1 MLGKSK
7 EPVWSMTKNRELNR
21 VLNYKKEIGLYLATR
36 IALTWVWIKYLNPTA
51 LDGDISIL
59 YYYGT
64 HPLCLITG
72 SFTEG
77 ARTAFG
83 AYAPLEPLIYAPFTA
98 ICNSLDGVRLAIF
111 TLELLTLLMM
121 ILIGNKIVK
130 EDTLHKIV
138 LIYILI
144 PLTWA
149 ESIVWVQD
157 EILAALFL
165 LVVLYFKLE
174 DKEDL
179 AALSLGLTCIFSKII
194 PLIIFVP
201 LLLTANNKKKTFLLT
216 MLPILAVYL
225 PVNYNYGLLGI
236 GSPFIA
242 QMQSTNMCV
251 GSLAIPYL
259 FELIIDSSIQRGVLS
274 FLLISASLLSYYTWL
289 LYKCRGKDVPNFID
303 MSVVSFL
310 IFFIFFWQTRSE
322 YYIYLLPILLLRLGM
337 LEKIN
342 IKETLLLLILSIS
355 SISWKISYQLNP
367 ICQYRTIVSEYAA
380 SNRFFEFYC
389 NLIGNQ
395 FFKLEEIIFL
405 VITLVIVI
413 RYLIFFL
420 KGRHSLKRGCI
431 NEQSS
436 MP

>member
-7 EPVWSMTKNRELNR
+7 EPVWSMTKNRKPNR
-21 VLNYKKEIGLYLATR
+21 LLNYKKEIGLYFLTR
-36 IALTWVWIKYLNPTA
+36 IALIWVWIKYLNPTA
-51 LDGDISIL
+51 LGGDISVY

-72 SFTEG
+72 SFIEAAG
-77 ARTAFG
+77 TAFG
-83 AYAPLEPLIYAPFTA
+83 AYSPLEPLIYAPFTA
-98 ICNSLDGVRLAIF
+98 ICNSLDGVRLATF

-144 PLTWA
+144 PLTWV

-179 AALSLGLTCIFSKII
+179 AALSLGLTCVFSKII

-225 PVNYNYGLLGI
+225 PVNYNYRLLEI
-236 GSPFIA
+236 GSPFLA
-242 QMQSTNMCV
+242 QIHSNISA
-251 GSLAIPYL
+251 GSLSITYL
-259 FELIIDSSIQRGVLS
+259 FKLLTDFPIQWGVLS
-274 FLLISASLLSYYTWL
+274 FILVSASLLIYYAYL
-289 LYKCRGKDVPNFID
+289 FCKYQSRDMPDFID
-303 MSVVSFL
+303 MLIVSFL

-322 YYIYLLPILLLRLGM
+322 YYIYILPILLLRLGM

-342 IKETLLLLILSIS
+342 IKEILLLLILSIS

-367 ICQYRTIVSEYAA
+367 ICQYRTIVSGHAA

-389 NLIGNQ
+389 KLIGNQ

-405 VITLVIVI
+405 VITLVIII

-420 KGRHSLKRGCI
+420 KRHRSLKWGCV